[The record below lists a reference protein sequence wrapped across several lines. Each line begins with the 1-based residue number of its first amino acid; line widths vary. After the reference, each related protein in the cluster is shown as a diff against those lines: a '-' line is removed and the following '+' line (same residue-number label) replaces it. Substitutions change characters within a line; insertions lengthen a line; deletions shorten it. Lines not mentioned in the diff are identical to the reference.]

1 MQVSMTKLSGN
12 FYKLIITTKITHN
25 SYKTFIEGITYLP
38 KGLNRSRY
46 VTNLRKWMTLLKL
59 KSMFWQFFCYLQ
71 FWIIQS
77 IKLILTNY
85 LRFIPYP
92 TNWVSFALSLVEPKR
107 STTYGWVS
115 MKTSRNSL
123 KSLKRIYFQL
133 IWLKGLSI
141 STSHSPVMSTI
152 PQSLFQMLPLTFISN
167 YLTLALFLLSRWKR
181 FANLLSVIVTTLI

>member
-1 MQVSMTKLSGN
+1 MVCKSAWLSCLEI
-12 FYKLIITTKITHN
+12 FISLYLQPKITHN
-25 SYKTFIEGITYLP
+25 SYKTFIEGITYL
-38 KGLNRSRY
+38 NRSRY
-46 VTNLRKWMTLLKL
+46 VTNWKKWTKLLKL
-59 KSMFWQFFCYLQ
+59 KSMFWQIFCYLQ

-77 IKLILTNY
+77 IKLILINY
-85 LRFIPYP
+85 VRFIPYP
-92 TNWVSFALSLVEPKR
+92 YKLGLFALSVVEPKR
-107 STTYGWVS
+107 STTCGWVS

-152 PQSLFQMLPLTFISN
+152 PRSLFQTLPPTFISN

>member
-1 MQVSMTKLSGN
+1 MTKLSGD
-12 FYKLIITTKITHN
+12 FYKLIFTTKITHN
-25 SYKTFIEGITYLP
+25 SYKTSIDLYITYLP

-46 VTNLRKWMTLLKL
+46 VTNLRKWTTLLKL

-77 IKLILTNY
+77 IKLILTYY

-92 TNWVSFALSLVEPKR
+92 YKLGLFALSLVEPKR
-107 STTYGWVS
+107 STTCGWVS
-115 MKTSRNSL
+115 VKTSRNSL

-141 STSHSPVMSTI
+141 GTSHSPVMSTI
-152 PQSLFQMLPLTFISN
+152 PWSLFQTLPLTFISN

-181 FANLLSVIVTTLI
+181 FANLLSVFVTKLI